1 MKRNSLDRYIVIICI
16 LLGLVYASG
25 SGCHTETRRSSHIP
39 AQKSLP
45 KKETS
50 LSFAFGAVHSTFADI
65 YARPS
70 MNSERL
76 TQCVYGDVV
85 RIESEKDW
93 WYAVK
98 VGPYPELEGWI
109 HKTVITPLTSNML
122 YLKERH
128 LATIVIRQDKS
139 EVFVWPGQ
147 TFDIVM
153 GTELPFLGESGK
165 WYLVRLPSN
174 DVGRIERDAVYPTAA
189 LQPDAV
195 PPSTAVLQPA
205 ATLHALVQPLIHSKQ
220 EPAPKPQD
228 VPKRRKDII
237 ITARKFL
244 GKVYIWGGTTPRGF
258 DCSGLSYFVYK
269 LNGIELPRVSWL
281 QYRTGRGKKVKKS
294 KLNPGDLV
302 FFETYRPGP
311 SHVGIYIGNNQFIH
325 ASPNSGVTTSSL
337 DEPYFK
343 KRYIGAKT
351 LFSDISE
358 G

>member
-1 MKRNSLDRYIVIICI
+1 MLFYTISHDLHTYSPDMTRNTLNIYIIFI
-16 LLGLVYASG
+16 LLLLCLMHAVG
-25 SGCHTETRRSSHIP
+25 SGCHTETRRSSQIP
-39 AQKSLP
+39 AREPLQKQGDSP
-45 KKETS
+45 
-50 LSFAFGAVHSTFADI
+50 SFAFGAVHSTFADI
-65 YARPS
+65 YAAPS

-76 TQCVYGDVV
+76 TQCVYGDII
-85 RIESEKDW
+85 RIEDEKNW

-109 HKTVITPLTSNML
+109 HKTVVTPLTSSML

-147 TFDIVM
+147 TFEIVM
-153 GTELPFLGESGK
+153 GTELPFIGESGK

-189 LQPDAV
+189 LQP
-195 PPSTAVLQPA
+195 
-205 ATLHALVQPLIHSKQ
+205 LVQPLIHSKQ
-220 EPAPKPQD
+220 EPRPKPPN
-228 VPKRRKDII
+228 VPRRRKDII
-237 ITARKFL
+237 LTARKFL

-281 QYRTGRGKKVKKS
+281 QYRTGKGKKVKKS

-302 FFETYRPGP
+302 FFETYKPGP

-325 ASPNSGVTTSSL
+325 ASPRNGVITSNL
-337 DEPYFK
+337 NDPYFK

-351 LFSDISE
+351 LFSNVSE